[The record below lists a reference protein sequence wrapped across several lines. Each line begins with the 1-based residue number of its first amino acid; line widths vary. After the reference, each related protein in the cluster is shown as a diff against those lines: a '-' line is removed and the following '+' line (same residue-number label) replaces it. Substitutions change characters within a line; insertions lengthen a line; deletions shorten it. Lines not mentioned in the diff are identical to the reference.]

1 MGNLGRPG
9 YAQQD
14 TGINLQ
20 ESLLICIQK
29 KSTSSLPSFL
39 RYCKEIANLLFGQFE
54 YAWLWQA
61 KTILWACRK
70 LVYLHAKKIKFIP
83 PLFLEILQRYCK
95 LVILGT
101 LGSPTKNKSTQLLE
115 TLMFICKKIN
125 LITKFFLQILH
136 FKESCN
142 LIGQEYLWQLI
153 QNKNF
158 ARHEVCNGK

>member
-1 MGNLGRPG
+1 MRNKTLVSTCRKVCLSAYKKNQLRPSLLFCDIAKKLQTCSLGNLNMPG
-9 YAQQD
+9 YD
-14 TGINLQ
+14 K
-20 ESLLICIQK
+20 QK
-29 KSTSSLPSFL
+29 RYYELVENSF
-39 RYCKEIANLLFGQFE
+39 IFMQ
-54 YAWLWQA
+54 
-61 KTILWACRK
+61 
-70 LVYLHAKKIKFIP
+70 IKFIP

-136 FKESCN
+136 FNESCN
-142 LIGQEYLWQLI
+142 LIGQEDLWQLI

>member
-1 MGNLGRPG
+1 MRNKTLVSTCRKVCLSAYKKNQLRPSLLFCDIAKKLQTCSLGNLNMPG
-9 YAQQD
+9 YDKQKRYYELVENSF
-14 TGINLQ
+14 IFM
-20 ESLLICIQK
+20 QK
-29 KSTSSLPSFL
+29 KSNLSLPSFL
-39 RYCKEIANLLFGQFE
+39 K
-54 YAWLWQA
+54 
-61 KTILWACRK
+61 
-70 LVYLHAKKIKFIP
+70 
-83 PLFLEILQRYCK
+83 YCK